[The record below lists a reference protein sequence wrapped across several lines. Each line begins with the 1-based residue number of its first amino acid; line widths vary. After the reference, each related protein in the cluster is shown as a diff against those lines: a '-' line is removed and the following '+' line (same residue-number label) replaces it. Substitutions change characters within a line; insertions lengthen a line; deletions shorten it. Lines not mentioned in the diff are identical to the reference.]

1 MLAAPLVLASPRL
14 ALTGLAC
21 SFTNACAT
29 LVVALSNDAAM
40 LDSFV
45 QKSASGLGA
54 AAHDTVLCLRAG
66 ESCYRPLPWADQTI
80 FVRTIGSAD
89 DGGCGPLRLTMNG
102 PLAPPSVVR
111 AEEPAKISAS
121 VEQQQP
127 SGANTLTAQFRVT
140 VRMAGT
146 HHASGDVQRAA
157 CTQARSWHYARLDV
171 RRAAAR
177 ASNARGSLHDMTTL
191 WPHVTA
197 CRCCR
202 R

>member
-1 MLAAPLVLASPRL
+1 MLVCSDGSCARARCTARALL

-45 QKSASGLGA
+45 QQSASGLGA

-140 VRMAGT
+140 VRMAGM
-146 HHASGDVQRAA
+146 HHASGDAQRAA
-157 CTQARSWHYARLDV
+157 CTQARSCTM
-171 RRAAAR
+171 
-177 ASNARGSLHDMTTL
+177 RGSMCD
-191 WPHVTA
+191 V
-197 CRCCR
+197 
-202 R
+202 